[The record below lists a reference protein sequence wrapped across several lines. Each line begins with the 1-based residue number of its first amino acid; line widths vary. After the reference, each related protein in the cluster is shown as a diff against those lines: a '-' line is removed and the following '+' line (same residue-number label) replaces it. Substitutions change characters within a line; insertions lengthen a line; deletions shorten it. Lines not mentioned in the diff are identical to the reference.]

1 MAVRKSAVS
10 MKDVAAL
17 AGVSVGTVSNVFNT
31 PQLVSEVTRVK
42 VQAAIDKL
50 GWVPNE
56 SARSLRAGRSNS
68 IGMVVMDISNPF
80 FTDIVQGVEDLAQ
93 RFGYSVQVGNSA
105 QQAVRESRLLE
116 LFERQRVSGILSAPI
131 GDSTER
137 FQQLRRR
144 GIQVVVVDALPAS
157 DFCSVSVDDIEG
169 GRLAV
174 RHLVEQGHR
183 SVAVVG
189 GPSTLTQ
196 VRDRR
201 LGAQLAT
208 AAVPEIDLLLM
219 STPGLDLDS
228 GVAAAG
234 ELSALPDAE
243 RPTAVFGANDLIAI
257 GLLQGFVSSGMRVP
271 EDVAIIGYDDIAFAA
286 AAAVPLSSVRQP
298 RQQLGE
304 RAAELLFAEIEADD
318 GHGVHLHQQLR
329 FLPELVARRSTV
341 PRDAV
346 ARLTPP
352 ARMSSG

>member
-17 AGVSVGTVSNVFNT
+17 AGVSLGTVSNVFNS
-31 PQLVSEVTRVK
+31 PQLVSEATRNK

-56 SARSLRAGRSNS
+56 SARILRAGRSTS

-80 FTDIVQGVEDLAQ
+80 FTDIVQGVEDFAQ
-93 RFGYSVQVGNSA
+93 RVGYSVQVGNSG
-105 QQAVRESRLLE
+105 QQLVRESRLLE

-131 GDSTER
+131 GQSTER
-137 FQQLRRR
+137 FQQLRQR
-144 GIQVVVVDALPAS
+144 GIQVVVVDALPGS
-157 DFCSVSVDDIEG
+157 DFCSVSVDDVEG

-174 RHLVEQGHR
+174 RHLVDQGHR

-208 AAVPEIDLLLM
+208 AATGEINLLLM
-219 STPGLDLDS
+219 STPGLNLNS
-228 GVAAAG
+228 GIAAAG
-234 ELSALPDAE
+234 ELSALRDAE
-243 RPTAVFGANDLIAI
+243 RPTAVFGVNDLIAI

-286 AAAVPLSSVRQP
+286 AAAVPLSSIRQP

-304 RAAELLFAEIEADD
+304 QAAKLLFAEIEASNDQAD
-318 GHGVHLHQQLR
+318 HVHQQLC
-329 FLPELVARRSTV
+329 FLPELVARRSTI
-341 PRDAV
+341 PSTR
-346 ARLTPP
+346 ARH
-352 ARMSSG
+352 

>member
-1 MAVRKSAVS
+1 

-17 AGVSVGTVSNVFNT
+17 AGVSLGTVSNVFNS
-31 PQLVSEVTRVK
+31 PQRVSEATRTK

-56 SARSLRAGRSNS
+56 SARSLRAGRNMS

-93 RFGYSVQVGNSA
+93 RVGYSVQVGNSG
-105 QQAVRESRLLE
+105 QQVVRESRLLG

-131 GDSTER
+131 GPSTER
-137 FQQLRRR
+137 FRQLRQR
-144 GIQVVVVDALPAS
+144 GIQVVVVDALPGS
-157 DFCSVSVDDIEG
+157 DFCSVSVDDVEG

-189 GPSTLTQ
+189 GPSSLTQ

-208 AAVPEIDLLLM
+208 AAMTEINLLLI
-219 STPGLDLDS
+219 STAGLDLNS
-228 GVAAAG
+228 GIAAA
-234 ELSALPDAE
+234 EEISTLPDAE

-286 AAAVPLSSVRQP
+286 AAAVPLSSIRQP

-304 RAAELLFAEIEADD
+304 CAAELLFAEIEAEN
-318 GHGVHLHQQLR
+318 GQGVHSHQQLR

-341 PRDAV
+341 PRERAD
-346 ARLTPP
+346 R
-352 ARMSSG
+352 